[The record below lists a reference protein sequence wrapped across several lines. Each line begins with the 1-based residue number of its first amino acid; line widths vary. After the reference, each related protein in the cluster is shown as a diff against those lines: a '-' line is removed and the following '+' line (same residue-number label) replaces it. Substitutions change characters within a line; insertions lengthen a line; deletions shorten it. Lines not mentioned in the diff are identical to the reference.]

1 MLCRELTEPECD
13 RDLYSKKM
21 SWLQQMMGG
30 EEQKMAGDQEEGVED
45 ITGEQLQ
52 QELDQI
58 IRDYKEKKQQESQ
71 KQNKEVPPNE
81 HKFIISV

>member
-1 MLCRELTEPECD
+1 
-13 RDLYSKKM
+13 
-21 SWLQQMMGG
+21 
-30 EEQKMAGDQEEGVED
+30 MAGNEGEGVED

-58 IRDYKEKKQQESQ
+58 IREYKEKKQQESH

>member
-21 SWLQQMMGG
+21 SWLQQMMRG
-30 EEQKMAGDQEEGVED
+30 EEKMAGEEGEGVED

-58 IRDYKEKKQQESQ
+58 IREYKEKKQQESH
-71 KQNKEVPPNE
+71 KQNKEVPPNK

>member
-1 MLCRELTEPECD
+1 MLFRELTEPECD

-30 EEQKMAGDQEEGVED
+30 EEQVVGEEGEGVED

-58 IRDYKEKKQQESQ
+58 IREYKEKKQQESH

>member
-1 MLCRELTEPECD
+1 
-13 RDLYSKKM
+13 
-21 SWLQQMMGG
+21 MGG

-81 HKFIISV
+81 HKFIISVWKLVELKIWSFNDPFLHLVSVTVRY

>member
-1 MLCRELTEPECD
+1 MLFRELTEPECD

-30 EEQKMAGDQEEGVED
+30 EEQVAGEEGEGVED

-58 IRDYKEKKQQESQ
+58 IREYKEKKQQESH

>member
-1 MLCRELTEPECD
+1 MLCRELTELECD

-30 EEQKMAGDQEEGVED
+30 EGEKMAGDQEEGVED

>member
-1 MLCRELTEPECD
+1 
-13 RDLYSKKM
+13 
-21 SWLQQMMGG
+21 
-30 EEQKMAGDQEEGVED
+30 MAGDQEEAVED

>member
-1 MLCRELTEPECD
+1 
-13 RDLYSKKM
+13 
-21 SWLQQMMGG
+21 
-30 EEQKMAGDQEEGVED
+30 MAGDQEEGVED